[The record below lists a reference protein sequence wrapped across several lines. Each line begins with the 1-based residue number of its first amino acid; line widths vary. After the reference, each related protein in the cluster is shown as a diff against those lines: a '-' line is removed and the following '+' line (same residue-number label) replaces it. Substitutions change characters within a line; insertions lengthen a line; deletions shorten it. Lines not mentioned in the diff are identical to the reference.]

1 MPDRDSSSDKVLV
14 DRFGAVGVVTINR
27 PEVRNVIDGDVA
39 SAIEAALDSFDE
51 PGSGISAVVL
61 TGSGDRAFSAGM
73 DLKAFAKYGPRGAY
87 FTGKGGFAGITRR
100 KFQKPVVCAVNGA
113 AVGGGMEIVLAADC
127 VVASENAIFGLPET
141 KVGLVAAGGGAI
153 RLGRRVPRA
162 LALEMAMTGDS
173 IKADRAYAIGLINE
187 LTPVG
192 GALPA
197 AIALAERIAAASPIA
212 VQVTRKLML
221 DSLESSEEEAWART
235 TDGVRVVLRSEDSK
249 EGPRAFLE
257 KRAPVWAA
265 L

>member
-1 MPDRDSSSDKVLV
+1 MSDNGSAGDKVLV
-14 DRFGAVGVVTINR
+14 DRAGAVGVITINR
-27 PEVRNVIDGDVA
+27 PDVRNVIDGDVA
-39 SAIEAALDSFDE
+39 AAIEAALDSFDV

-61 TGSGDRAFSAGM
+61 TGAGDRAFSGGM

-87 FTGKGGFAGITRR
+87 FTEKGGFAGIARR
-100 KFQKPVVCAVNGA
+100 QFQKPFVCAVNGA
-113 AVGGGMEIVLAADC
+113 AVGGGMEIALAADC

-141 KVGLVAAGGGAI
+141 KIGLVAAGGGAI

-173 IKADRAYAIGLINE
+173 IKADRAFAIGLINE
-187 LTPVG
+187 VTTVG
-192 GALPA
+192 GALA
-197 AIALAERIAAASPIA
+197 GAVTLAERIAAASPIA
-212 VQVTRKLML
+212 VKVTRQLML
-221 DSLESSEEEAWART
+221 DSLECSEEEAWAKT

-249 EGPRAFLE
+249 EGPRAFIE